1 MRSASIAIAAAMFGA
16 ASLLAAPSAQAATSR
31 IIYTTATNTCQPAT
45 PLELGGLRFRPL
57 GIYNNK
63 TDSIY
68 ISCSFD
74 TEFNADT
81 ATSDLRVW
89 FDNQGTSTQTP
100 ECTASGGSR
109 DLGVT
114 TYAGQVAIAAG
125 AIDDISFAN
134 IDKGNGGSD
143 PSFVTIQLTCL
154 LPPKVEMGL
163 IRFNQESL
171 SDGL

>member
-45 PLELGGLRFRPL
+45 PLELGGLRYRPL

-63 TDSIY
+63 TDAIY

-81 ATSDLRVW
+81 ATSDLRIW
-89 FDNQGTSTQTP
+89 FDNQGTSSQTP
-100 ECTASGGSR
+100 ECTAQGGSR

-114 TYAGQVAIAAG
+114 NYAGQTTVAAG
-125 AIDDISFAN
+125 AIGTITFSN
-134 IDKGNGGSD
+134 IDKGNGGTD
-143 PSFVTIQLTCL
+143 PSFVTINLSCL
-154 LPPKVEMGL
+154 LPPKVEMGM
-163 IRFNQESL
+163 IRFNQESVG
-171 SDGL
+171 DGL